1 VLVSRDGT
9 SPECPSQIV
18 RLRSHNKLFVV
29 GLAGVADADAARR
42 LHGASVLAARLDLP
56 RLPPR
61 TFREIDLV
69 GLLVVDE
76 TLGVLGTVQSV
87 RRYPACDMLVVGQR
101 ELLVPLLAAYGVS
114 IDRKKREIRV
124 RLPRGFEEL

>member
-1 VLVSRDGT
+1 MLAPRDGALGE
-9 SPECPSQIV
+9 SPTQIV
-18 RLRSHNKLFVV
+18 RLRAHQKLFVV
-29 GLAGVADADAARR
+29 GLAGIDDADAARR
-42 LHGASVLAARLDLP
+42 LHGANVLVARKDLP

-76 TLGVLGTVQSV
+76 ALGALGTVQSV
-87 RRYPACDMLVVGQR
+87 RRYPSCDMLVVGPR
-101 ELLVPLLAAYGVS
+101 ELLVPLLTAYGVS